1 MNNQILTKSHL
12 YAWAD
17 VLLDKY
23 RFKHNGYIY
32 FHFYISIHT
41 KPSGSRWFFLH
52 ADFSKEN
59 FFLSC
64 VLMSVAYV
72 ITATNFYLRM
82 VQSLDGYPP
91 FEDTLPKQIE
101 DK

>member
-1 MNNQILTKSHL
+1 MGI
-12 YAWAD
+12 
-17 VLLDKY
+17 
-23 RFKHNGYIY
+23 YIFIFTY
-32 FHFYISIHT
+32 PYTQNHQVHD
-41 KPSGSRWFFLH
+41 GFFLH

-91 FEDTLPKQIE
+91 FEDTLPKQI
-101 DK
+101 DG